1 MIEAPNI
8 DLHTHSNCSDGT
20 LAPADLVQAA
30 AAAGVEVRATLRT
43 IRWRHEGREVAEAIW
58 NAGGPVLVCFWHS
71 RIPLSP
77 ACWPLGWAQEPR
89 AVISLSPDGEFIA
102 KAMERLSFGS
112 IRGSF
117 LGGIFCGVVQ
127 QLTALLWNSALQ
139 DVPLYVL
146 LLFFI
151 RLVWRLTHRPPPFP
165 ADYRPWEGR
174 AAHAA
179 HIALYVLIIAIP
191 LTGWIHDSAWKAA
204 ASHPMYLY
212 WVLPWFRLGFITS
225 LDPAT
230 KESVHHLFGEI
241 HTYLGY
247 VL

>member
-1 MIEAPNI
+1 MTPAERYTRTAVVLHWLIALLIFCNI
-8 DLHTHSNCSDGT
+8 GLWLGAQYVPDAYVRPMVDLH
-20 LAPADLVQAA
+20 
-30 AAAGVEVRATLRT
+30 
-43 IRWRHEGREVAEAIW
+43 
-58 NAGGPVLVCFWHS
+58 
-71 RIPLSP
+71 
-77 ACWPLGWAQEPR
+77 
-89 AVISLSPDGEFIA
+89 
-102 KAMERLSFGS
+102 KSFG
-112 IRGSF
+112 I
-117 LGGIFCGVVQ
+117 
-127 QLTALLWNSALQ
+127 T
-139 DVPLYVL
+139 VL

-204 ASHPMYLY
+204 ANHPMYLY
-212 WVLPWFRLGFITS
+212 WVIPWFRLGFITS

-247 VL
+247 VLYGVLFLHIAGALKHQFLDRQPELQRMWR